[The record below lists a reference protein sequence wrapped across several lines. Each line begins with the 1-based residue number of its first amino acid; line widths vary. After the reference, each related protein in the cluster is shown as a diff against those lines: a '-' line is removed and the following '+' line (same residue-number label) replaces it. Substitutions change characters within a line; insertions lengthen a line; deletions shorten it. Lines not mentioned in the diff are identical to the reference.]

1 MTSFSFFLLYP
12 FSVFILVHGRMCK
25 TNIGTSNIGNIF
37 AASANQL
44 AFTSMHEEI
53 RLKGFQMR
61 LRDFKRKT
69 VILFMSDNMHSNGVN
84 ISLRYTKKLY
94 IRFAFFRNTII
105 ENCGKTPTVN
115 LLPSPV

>member
-1 MTSFSFFLLYP
+1 MILSCSFKSGR
-12 FSVFILVHGRMCK
+12 VFYNR
-25 TNIGTSNIGNIF
+25 S
-37 AASANQL
+37 
-44 AFTSMHEEI
+44 
-53 RLKGFQMR
+53 LKGFQMR